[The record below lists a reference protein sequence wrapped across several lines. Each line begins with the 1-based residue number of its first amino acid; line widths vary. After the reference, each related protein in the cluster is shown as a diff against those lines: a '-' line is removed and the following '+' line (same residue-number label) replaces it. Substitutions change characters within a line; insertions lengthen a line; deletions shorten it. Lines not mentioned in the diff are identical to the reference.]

1 MVFDPTQP
9 QVGVELVFN
18 EADNTWNLVS
28 TGEALAP
35 PLIHAE
41 IRAHATLSATL
52 LNDVT
57 VNMYAGELAIDAWQ
71 NAVFAEL
78 KDGHIANA
86 MFANGGAELSEAAIA
101 RVEQTIA
108 KEAGF
113 LADFAEGVSNGTV
126 SELQARARAT
136 QYAKAMEQSYW
147 NEWQDGIATGDEFA
161 HLPILDQSPGDGG
174 TQCLGHCQC
183 ILEFTDSGINWLQF
197 PADHCPDC
205 DALAVG
211 GPYRTT

>member
-1 MVFDPTQP
+1 VTLDATQP
-9 QVGVELVFN
+9 SVGVELVFN

-52 LNDVT
+52 FNDMT

-86 MFANGGAELSEAAIA
+86 MFANGGADLSPQAIA
-101 RVEQTIA
+101 RVEATIA

-113 LADFAEGVSNGTV
+113 LAEFAEGVSNGTV

-136 QYAKAMEQSYW
+136 QYSKAMEQSYW
-147 NEWQDGIATGDEFA
+147 NEWQDGIANTAEFD
-161 HLPILDQSPGDGG
+161 HLPLLTQSPGDGQ
-174 TQCLGHCQC
+174 TQCRGNCAC
-183 ILEFTDSGINWLQF
+183 ILEATDSGINWLLF
-197 PADHCPDC
+197 PAEHCPDC
-205 DALAVG
+205 EALAAG
-211 GPYRTT
+211 SPYRTL